1 MSSVILRLLL
11 WVIAVVVTVDI
22 GVFVYNHLPD
32 TVRDIATFVLIDEAI
47 TRIVDAQM
55 WAVKAITAK

>member
-11 WVIAVVVTVDI
+11 WVVAVVVTVGI

-32 TVRDIATFVLIDEAI
+32 TVRDIAALVLI
-47 TRIVDAQM
+47 
-55 WAVKAITAK
+55 ITAPAAVVWAILSD